1 MKKRGLGRGLNEL
14 LGNSPAVT
22 GSSVK
27 GSLNLSDIS
36 VGPYQPRKFMDDDAL
51 REFGLSISQFA
62 LLATLKFDGNSS
74 LTDIADS
81 LGLDRTTLSRN
92 LKPLER
98 RGLISIKL
106 AEDKRKRLLFLSKP
120 GNELLESALPKWRE
134 VQNQTIIALGPEK
147 QEALITDLNLSIN
160 IKS

>member
-1 MKKRGLGRGLNEL
+1 MVIKDATSKDNVDEQAYIAQICICTRFRIA
-14 LGNSPAVT
+14 S
-22 GSSVK
+22 
-27 GSLNLSDIS
+27 
-36 VGPYQPRKFMDDDAL
+36 RKITKIYDDAL
-51 REFGLSISQFA
+51 LESGLSISQFA
-62 LLATLKFDGNSS
+62 LLATLKFDGNTS

-106 AEDKRKRLLFLSKP
+106 AGDKRKRLLFLSKS
-120 GNELLESALPKWRE
+120 GNELLESAIPKWRE

-147 QEALITDLNLSIN
+147 QQALISDLNLFIN